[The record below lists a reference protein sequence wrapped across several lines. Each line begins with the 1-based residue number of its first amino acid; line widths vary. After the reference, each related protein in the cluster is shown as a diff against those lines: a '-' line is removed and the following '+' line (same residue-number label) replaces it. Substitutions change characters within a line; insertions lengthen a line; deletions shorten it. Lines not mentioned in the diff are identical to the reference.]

1 MTGEGLAQVR
11 LVAEELGVLITV
23 DLRRVA
29 APLDVDQQRGVLDDL
44 LLAARLVGVGINLK
58 CCPCFVFA
66 AVLPMT
72 RKISR
77 VFACDILHQNHSC
90 PVPVR

>member
-1 MTGEGLAQVR
+1 MTGEGEAVHGEVLIP
-11 LVAEELGVLITV
+11 LGVNITV
-23 DLRRVA
+23 DLWGVA

-72 RKISR
+72 RKLSR
-77 VFACDILHQNHSC
+77 VFACDILHQNYSC